1 MGAKGCGGWGGGGSP
16 CSFQLYNATIQYNTT
31 LFHYASHTQQKL
43 VSRWGVGK
51 HVTIKYI
58 YIFKIEVYYIES
70 VRSNRKHEGRGRK
83 FAFEIRERFCGLC
96 LIGKIILE
104 HCTTIL
110 KAALQKICV
119 WPWKC

>member
-1 MGAKGCGGWGGGGSP
+1 MGVKGWGRGVSP

-31 LFHYASHTQQKL
+31 LFHYGSHTQQKL

-51 HVTIKYI
+51 HVTIKYK

-83 FAFEIRERFCGLC
+83 FAFEIRKRSLPHREDYSR
-96 LIGKIILE
+96 
-104 HCTTIL
+104 
-110 KAALQKICV
+110 ALHHYT
-119 WPWKC
+119 